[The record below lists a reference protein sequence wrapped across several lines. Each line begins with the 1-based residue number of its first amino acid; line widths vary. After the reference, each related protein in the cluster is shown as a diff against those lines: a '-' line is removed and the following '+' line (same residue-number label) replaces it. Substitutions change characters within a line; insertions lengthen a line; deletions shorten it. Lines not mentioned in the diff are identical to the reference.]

1 MDGAMEEAFAV
12 KHLVGADADA
22 VGAEAALLTSVAYQN
37 PSKVLVRTPH
47 ADVHPHVKVA
57 GFGQPAISA
66 TVATNPCIWY
76 APEVWSGR
84 RPSAPRRRT
93 CTTLRC

>member
-37 PSKVLVRTPH
+37 PSKVLVRTRH
-47 ADVHPHVKVA
+47 ADVHLNVKVI
-57 GFGQPAISA
+57 GFGQLH
-66 TVATNPCIWY
+66 VVRGG
-76 APEVWSGR
+76 EDGGR
-84 RPSAPRRRT
+84 PVLTQQASKERNR
-93 CTTLRC
+93 